1 MSVVNFLTVRLKM
14 CIAHR
19 LHAPKKGIR
28 LSLN

>member
-1 MSVVNFLTVRLKM
+1 M